1 MDRSKMIYAGPRIAY
16 NVMLKPFGPIC
27 NLDCDYCYYLEKKNL
42 YMDEKKFVMSE
53 ELLEKFFSQYFKS
66 QDVPAVSVVWQGGE
80 PTMLGV
86 DYFKRAMEIIDKH
99 NDNKQIEHVFQ
110 TNGTLIDEE
119 WARFFK
125 RHDFLVGVSID
136 GPKELH
142 DKYRTYK
149 DGTPT
154 WDRIMKGIGILKK
167 HDVRFNT
174 LTVVNDLN
182 SHHPLEVYHFLKE
195 IGSGYMQFIPIV
207 ERIADS
213 PGDYPLKLVAPHY
226 GGGAKVAPWSVEPKQ
241 MGDFLIQIFD
251 EWVRNDVG
259 KYFVQHFDVMLAN
272 WVGERPGLC
281 AFSKTCGDATA
292 MEFNGD
298 LFACDHF
305 VYPEDKLG
313 NIMEKDM
320 IHMVQSERQMAFG
333 EAKQNSLPQQCLDC
347 DYRFACNGGC
357 PKNRIIET
365 VDGEPGLNYLCE
377 GYYNFYKHIH
387 PYMQFM
393 ADELE
398 KKRAPANVMDW
409 VRKMDFRKSIRSKG
423 NAGGTPIKPSAKQ
436 QSTASAVNAKIG
448 RNDPCPCGSGKKYK
462 NCCMFSV

>member
-1 MDRSKMIYAGPRIAY
+1 MDRSKMIYAGAPVAY

-27 NLDCDYCYYLEKKNL
+27 NLNCDYCYYLEKKNL
-42 YMDEKKFVMSE
+42 YMDEKKFIMSE
-53 ELLEKFFSQYFKS
+53 EVLDKFFSQYFKS

-86 DYFKRAMEIIDKH
+86 DYFKKAMEIIDKH
-99 NDNKQIEHVFQ
+99 NNDKQIEHVFQ

-125 RHDFLVGVSID
+125 RYDFLVGVSID
-136 GPKELH
+136 GPKDLH
-142 DKYRTYK
+142 DRYRTYK
-149 DGTPT
+149 DGKPT
-154 WDRIMKGIGILKK
+154 WDRIMKSIDILKK

-174 LTVVNDLN
+174 LSVLNDLN
-182 SHHPLEVYHFLKE
+182 SQYPLEVYHFLKE
-195 IGSGYMQFIPIV
+195 IGSGYMQFIPIL
-207 ERIADS
+207 ERIADN

-226 GGGAKVAPWSVEPKQ
+226 GGGAKVAPWSAEPAQ
-241 MGDFLIQIFD
+241 IGDFLIQIFD

-259 KYFVQHFDVMLAN
+259 KYYVQHFDVALAN

-313 NIMEKDM
+313 NILEKNMLHM
-320 IHMVQSERQMAFG
+320 IQSEEQMAFG
-333 EAKQNSLPQQCLDC
+333 EAKQKSLPKQCMDC

-357 PKNRIIET
+357 PKNRILKT
-365 VDGEPGLNYLCE
+365 PAGEPGLNYFCE
-377 GYYNFYKHIH
+377 GYYNFFKHIH

-409 VRKMDFRKSIRSKG
+409 VRKMDFRNSIKSSGKVT
-423 NAGGTPIKPSAKQ
+423 NQQTSATHQKN
-436 QSTASAVNAKIG
+436 TATATVKTKIG

-462 NCCMFSV
+462 NCCMKKF